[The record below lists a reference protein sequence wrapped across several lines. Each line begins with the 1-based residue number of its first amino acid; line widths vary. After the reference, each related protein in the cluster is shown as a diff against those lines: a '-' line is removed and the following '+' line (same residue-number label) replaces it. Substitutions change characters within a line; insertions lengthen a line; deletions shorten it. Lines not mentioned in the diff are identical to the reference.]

1 MIMMEKLNN
10 ENHNAFNSLKYCLAS
25 SDAVRIKVC
34 SKAHLSLNSAQQ
46 LHSQMVGCNDAQ

>member
-1 MIMMEKLNN
+1 MMEKLNN